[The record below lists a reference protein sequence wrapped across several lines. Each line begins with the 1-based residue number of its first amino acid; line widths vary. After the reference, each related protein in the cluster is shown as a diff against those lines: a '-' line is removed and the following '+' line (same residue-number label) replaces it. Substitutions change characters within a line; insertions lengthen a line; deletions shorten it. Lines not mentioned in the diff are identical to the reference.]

1 MSMNENFYEY
11 VLCYCACVLF
21 ICGKLLSIQRNF
33 LPFNLIMASNPATS
47 GIAYIERT
55 HCIDTVHCQYTGHV
69 RYECYDTQSLDIT

>member
-1 MSMNENFYEY
+1 
-11 VLCYCACVLF
+11 
-21 ICGKLLSIQRNF
+21 
-33 LPFNLIMASNPATS
+33 MASNPATS